1 MKWKMI
7 LISALVAIMGVFL
20 YKEYRIEKTVTE
32 PEGVKIETPVKN
44 DEPIEETIAVDQPV
58 QGEIGLLVGQQAPNI
73 QLTTL
78 DGKPFQLS
86 DYRGKKVILNF
97 WATWCPPCKAEM
109 PDMQKFYE
117 EHRNEGVE
125 IVAVNL
131 TSAEKNQEDIQTFIE
146 EYDIGFTIP
155 LDQTGAVAQQFEV
168 YSIPTSYL
176 IDKKGT
182 IGQLVTGPMSY
193 DWMVNEVKKLQ

>member
-117 EHRNEGVE
+117 EHRNEGIE

-155 LDQTGAVAQQFEV
+155 LD
-168 YSIPTSYL
+168 
-176 IDKKGT
+176 
-182 IGQLVTGPMSY
+182 
-193 DWMVNEVKKLQ
+193 